1 MNATAFTTQAGSALP
16 IRVSP
21 IGLKGSAPL
30 ESFLS
35 WASRL
40 AWSNGYRSVQRLLV
54 TEGFNAPSVSDLGRE
69 KFKKQLVQL
78 AGLDDGLVGALSV
91 QAFPSSPSNNQQ
103 KAGPSSRWIIRTDMA
118 GEACAH
124 QVCPLCLAASE
135 VPYWTMNSRR
145 SYVTQ
150 CPEHGTAFLSH
161 CPECG
166 CQLTISKARTTELHQ
181 CERCRFDLRCAEN
194 SILSPLEQ
202 VPQHWV
208 NFEVPMP
215 HPCAPGLIR
224 TQAFWVG
231 AKVILDALFR
241 HTIASKLRNAADIK
255 DFRRLFEKVANR
267 PHWTF
272 DHHDV
277 ECRHDAL
284 LFLRWLLEDPSSR
297 IGSIQSIVDIRT
309 AIKYSATAKVTWAH
323 EYFHTRTSTADRHV
337 RSLVKPV

>member
-1 MNATAFTTQAGSALP
+1 FTTEAGSALP

-91 QAFPSSPSNNQQ
+91 QAFPSSSSNNQQ
-103 KAGPSSRWIIRTDMA
+103 KAGPSSRWILRTDMA

-124 QVCPLCLAASE
+124 Q
-135 VPYWTMNSRR
+135 
-145 SYVTQ
+145 Q
-150 CPEHGTAFLSH
+150 G
-161 CPECG
+161 
-166 CQLTISKARTTELHQ
+166 QQ
-181 CERCRFDLRCAEN
+181 N
-194 SILSPLEQ
+194 SINAKDVDLTFDAQRIKHSRLSSKSLST
-202 VPQHWV
+202 
-208 NFEVPMP
+208 
-215 HPCAPGLIR
+215 G

-241 HTIASKLRNAADIK
+241 HTIASKLRNAAGIK

-323 EYFHTRTSTADRHV
+323 EYFHTRTSTADRH
-337 RSLVKPV
+337 